1 MGAQARSPRWEEG
14 IRRLQ
19 ELGGGGGGADG
30 HAARWGIRGNELEGG
45 ERFKTGGKPGAGKCL
60 GQKNAYVG
68 RGEGWE
74 PSSRDGPIPHRQIP
88 QDSVVPRRAR

>member
-1 MGAQARSPRWEEG
+1 MGGQAQSPGGRRGFNGYRSWEA
-14 IRRLQ
+14 
-19 ELGGGGGGADG
+19 GGADG

-45 ERFKTGGKPGAGKCL
+45 EKFKTGGKPGAGKCL